1 MAKLRRSCIL
11 LTLLVVTLS
20 RSFLPTVGAQG
31 GNSAALSEK
40 EKQEAQ
46 RLSVT
51 FTERLGQTTDFSTV
65 MHELFVPDAVERYLA
80 EEKKRAAKF
89 GATSITVSPG
99 IFVDPLLLDSATPD
113 DWRKLYNAT
122 YSFLILGFVH
132 ALVRKTDFDNLQVA
146 DLYPR
151 EVIRLLDADPL
162 LSNVIKRKGDVRPFA
177 SPSEMRAAT
186 AVLEQANVMSRKAL
200 PHLIDLEAIVI
211 QMSLGNST
219 KQRGISQEQR
229 LLARDSL
236 NPELHI
242 TDAEY
247 FGFPQGSRMIWVRTF
262 SFLDILLIRV
272 DGKLRIVWAQPIA
285 D

>member
-1 MAKLRRSCIL
+1 MAKLRRRCL
-11 LTLLVVTLS
+11 LFALLVATLS

-31 GNSAALSEK
+31 GNAAALTES

-46 RLSVT
+46 KLSVT
-51 FTERLGQTTDFSTV
+51 FTERLGQTMNFSTV
-65 MHELFVPDAVERYLA
+65 IDELFLSDAVERYLA
-80 EEKKRAAKF
+80 EERKRAAKF
-89 GATSITVSPG
+89 GATEITVSPG
-99 IFVDPLLLDSATPD
+99 IFVDPSLLDNATPA

-122 YSFLILGFVH
+122 YSFLLLGFVH
-132 ALVRKTDFDNLQVA
+132 ALQRKTDFDNLQAA
-146 DLYPR
+146 DLYPP

-162 LSNVIKRKGDVRPFA
+162 LSNVVKRKSDVRNFA

-186 AVLEQANVMSRKAL
+186 AVLEQANAMIRKAQ
-200 PHLIDLEAIVI
+200 PHPVDLEGIVV
-211 QMSLGNST
+211 QMALGNSA

-229 LLARDSL
+229 LRARDSL

-242 TDAEY
+242 TDSNY

-262 SFLDILLIRV
+262 SFLDLLLIRV

>member
-1 MAKLRRSCIL
+1 MAKLRRTCIL
-11 LTLLVVTLS
+11 LTLLVATLS
-20 RSFLPTVGAQG
+20 RSFLPTVGAQR
-31 GNSAALSEK
+31 GNSTALIES
-40 EKQEAQ
+40 EKQEAHK
-46 RLSVT
+46 LSVT

-80 EEKKRAAKF
+80 EEKRRAAKF

-99 IFVDPLLLDSATPD
+99 IFVDPRLLDSATPD
-113 DWRKLYNAT
+113 DWRRLFNAT
-122 YSFLILGFVH
+122 YSFLLLGFVH
-132 ALVRKTDFDNLQVA
+132 ALVRKTDFDNLQAA
-146 DLYPR
+146 DLYPP

-162 LSNVIKRKGDVRPFA
+162 LRNVVKKKGDVRSFA

-186 AVLEQANVMSRKAL
+186 AVLEQANVLSRKAI
-200 PHLIDLEAIVI
+200 PNPIDLEAIVV
-211 QMSLGNST
+211 QMALGNST

-229 LLARDSL
+229 LLARESL
-236 NPELHI
+236 NPALHI
-242 TDAEY
+242 TDEEY

-262 SFLDILLIRV
+262 SFLDLLLIRV